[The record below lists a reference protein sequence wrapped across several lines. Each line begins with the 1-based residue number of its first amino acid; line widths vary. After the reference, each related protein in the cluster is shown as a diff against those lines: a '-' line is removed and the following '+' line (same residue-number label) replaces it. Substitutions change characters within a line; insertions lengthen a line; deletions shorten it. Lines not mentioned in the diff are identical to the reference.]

1 MLGLLNGIVKRFV
14 RQNLHEL
21 SVVTLPSTV
30 VERKRTH
37 QCKSGTPRR
46 KQLAERLQ
54 EYFCI
59 RFPVPS
65 VIVEGNNFLWYN
77 VAPSIRNYIRLQIL
91 IILSN
96 FTSILIPRI
105 LEHQIFYVII
115 SLRLKIYINKE
126 SKSNLKEINKVVFFF
141 LQLYRRKSPFDV
153 KRMARC
159 CFFSPPP
166 ITLVIFTCF
175 Q

>member
-21 SVVTLPSTV
+21 SVVTLPFTV

-59 RFPVPS
+59 
-65 VIVEGNNFLWYN
+65 
-77 VAPSIRNYIRLQIL
+77 
-91 IILSN
+91 
-96 FTSILIPRI
+96 
-105 LEHQIFYVII
+105 
-115 SLRLKIYINKE
+115 
-126 SKSNLKEINKVVFFF
+126 
-141 LQLYRRKSPFDV
+141 
-153 KRMARC
+153 
-159 CFFSPPP
+159 
-166 ITLVIFTCF
+166 
-175 Q
+175 